1 MKSRKKV
8 ELRSDQLLPHS
19 VEAEEAVLGSILVNP
34 DCLDEVLQHMSPG
47 DCFIVRHEWIMEA
60 MLSLVEQGIGIDHL
74 TVSQELESR
83 GKLADTG
90 GFVYLVA
97 LINKT
102 PSSLNAGG
110 YAKLVSRMAYRRNLI
125 YACQD
130 IARLAHS
137 DETDI
142 SEIHD
147 RATERFNRVGGRAIL
162 TYHSARALFGGFVD
176 VMIQRARDAQNGRP
190 HVGLSTDIPEWDV
203 IFDGDFGPG
212 AYSIVFGPTGIGK
225 SFALV
230 QMALAAAK
238 QGMPVVYITLE
249 NLDDSIR
256 DRMVAVESG
265 VPLTVIRT
273 AMWNGK
279 PIPSDMLTRTLEIS
293 ASMDHLPLEV
303 VSHLNTSQEIGD
315 HLKAAT
321 IRHGRP
327 GICFVDTLNE
337 LADAAKKDSR
347 YENLT
352 KASALMLQIMRRT
365 GWGIVSAAQMGLKLD
380 AGMSWDTA
388 KDAAF
393 PTKHSLEGARTIV
406 QHVANLIGVYSSDYI
421 AKEIHDDNYFDDE
434 CPRGQVLFV
443 KVKGRDTRPDLDG
456 LVRWHPGIPRF
467 ESKSTPPAGAMVARA
482 GGLVPQWSRDDDLID
497 MEVG

>member
-1 MKSRKKV
+1 MSASKSSD
-8 ELRSDQLLPHS
+8 LRSDQLAPHS
-19 VEAEEAVLGSILVNP
+19 IEAEEATLGAILVNP
-34 DCLDEVLQHMSPG
+34 DCLDEVLQHVSP
-47 DCFIVRHEWIMEA
+47 DDFFIVRHAWILEA
-60 MLSLVEQGIGIDHL
+60 MLNLSDQGIPLDEVTL
-74 TVSQELESR
+74 CQELETSGR
-83 GKLADTG
+83 LAEIG
-90 GFVYLVA
+90 GLAYILA

-102 PSSLNAGG
+102 PHSLNAGG
-110 YAKLVSRMAYRRNLI
+110 YAMLVSRMAYRRRLI
-125 YACQD
+125 DACQD

-147 RATERFNRVGGRAIL
+147 RATERFNQVGGHAIL
-162 TYHSARALFGGFVD
+162 TYHSAHTLFGGFID
-176 VMIQRARDAQNGRP
+176 DIMQRTRDAENGRP
-190 HVGLSTDIPEWDV
+190 QLGLSTGISEWDV
-203 IFDGDFGPG
+203 IFDGDFGTG
-212 AYSIVFGPTGIGK
+212 TYSVVFGPTGIGK
-225 SFALV
+225 SWALV

-238 QGMPVVYITLE
+238 QGTPVVYITLE

-265 VPLTVIRT
+265 IPLTYIKT
-273 AMWNGK
+273 A
-279 PIPSDMLTRTLEIS
+279 DMDSGTLTLSLET
-293 ASMDHLPLEV
+293 ASRLSHLPLEV
-303 VSHLNTSQEIGD
+303 VSHISTSQEIGD

-321 IRHGRP
+321 IRHSRP

-365 GWGIVSAAQMGLKLD
+365 GWGMVAAAQQGLKLE
-380 AGMSWDTA
+380 AGMKWETA

-406 QHVANLIGVYSSDYI
+406 QHVANLIGIYSSDYV
-421 AKEIHDDNYFDDE
+421 AKEIHDDGYFDDE

-456 LVRWHPGIPRF
+456 LVRWHPGIPRY
-467 ESKSTPPAGAMVARA
+467 ESKSTPAAGAMVARA
-482 GGLVPQWSRDDDLID
+482 GGVTRAWLPDDDLID
-497 MEVG
+497 AEANR